1 MKAKSKRSHASYVR
15 AGKKA
20 ARTRARTARKGRKA
34 TVAGFPNRRK
44 RR

>member
-20 ARTRARTARKGRKA
+20 ARTRARKGRKS
-34 TVAGFPNRRK
+34 TK